1 MGSDWEELGPEFD
14 ARIDIGTGERRCSGG
29 SGSGGSAS
37 SVVAVGAPADGD
49 EGGVVTR
56 GDRNSRR
63 ILRAPPRR
71 GNDAGS
77 AIADDTMISPNGEF
91 GQSTSWTFRLLR
103 SES

>member
-29 SGSGGSAS
+29 SGSGGSAD
-37 SVVAVGAPADGD
+37 GAAAEGD